1 MGAYGHSAGQVH
13 SQASLPSFGR
23 YCEALVTDDR
33 LGKLHWEFSLCL
45 VVALERCKW
54 AAEHDSEMY
63 CFGSCRL
70 VVVEVFLAVLL

>member
-1 MGAYGHSAGQVH
+1 M
-13 SQASLPSFGR
+13 
-23 YCEALVTDDR
+23 TDDR